1 VSDDLLSLL
10 KNVPADVE
18 ANRAGRLGEQQ
29 LAVRERSFGRG
40 IITLSV
46 GAVVCCGLGLL
57 IAHQH
62 GPWLPIV
69 LTGWLCLGVCGI
81 FFSSQRATSRSAVRC
96 LTGPVRPS
104 RRVSYTTTGNAVTR
118 QVALR
123 FAVAGVTCR
132 VPETR
137 TTDLNRWQTLLGA
150 GSYRVYVIGK
160 DTSPMVVSLEP
171 ATPN

>member
-1 VSDDLLSLL
+1 VSEDLLSLL

-18 ANRAGRLGEQQ
+18 ANRAGWLGEQQ

-40 IITLSV
+40 IITCSV
-46 GAVVCCGLGLL
+46 AGVACSGLGLL

-69 LTGWLCLGVCGI
+69 LTGWLSLGLCVI
-81 FFSSQRATSRSAVRC
+81 FFTSRQSTSQSAVRC

-104 RRVSYTTTGNAVTR
+104 RRISYMSAGNTVTR
-118 QVALR
+118 QVSLR
-123 FAVAGVTCR
+123 FDVAGVTCR
-132 VPETR
+132 VPQTR

-150 GSYRVYVIGK
+150 ASYRVYVIGK
-160 DTSPMVVSLEP
+160 ETSPIVVSLEP
-171 ATPN
+171 TSPN